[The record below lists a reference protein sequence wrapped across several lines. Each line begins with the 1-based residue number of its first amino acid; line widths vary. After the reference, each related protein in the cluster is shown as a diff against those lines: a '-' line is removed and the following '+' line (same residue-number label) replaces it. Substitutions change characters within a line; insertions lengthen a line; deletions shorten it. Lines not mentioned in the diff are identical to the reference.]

1 MKQSW
6 NGNDGAYFDIEWS
19 GTTVE
24 MYDENDHAEITMD
37 VDWQWTQVLIK
48 IMNKNNFKLI
58 IRFIF
63 GKNDFQQNSANWP
76 LDSSDTEQLGPKT
89 WRFGLVDWLSN
100 FGGNLDPRGVI
111 QGRYEGDGIASPPSV
126 IQIKLCKKEGTE
138 MKLMIKSWS
147 TVGLIFN

>member
-48 IMNKNNFKLI
+48 IMKKNNLGI
-58 IRFIF
+58 I
-63 GKNDFQQNSANWP
+63 
-76 LDSSDTEQLGPKT
+76 
-89 WRFGLVDWLSN
+89 
-100 FGGNLDPRGVI
+100 
-111 QGRYEGDGIASPPSV
+111 
-126 IQIKLCKKEGTE
+126 
-138 MKLMIKSWS
+138 IKSFYYWER
-147 TVGLIFN
+147 